1 MRTFYFLLSLPAWV
15 ASLSAHYYLSLSI
28 PAPPALDA
36 FRLHPRRLS
45 TPPSQVCHHPP
56 IGAGHAETPKWTYDI
71 TSAVKTKFM
80 GNWVDIYPLGRT
92 RIVLKRTNEAFN
104 IITPT
109 TRINNIIVG
118 RTWMDSFGE
127 LKVCNLT
134 TGASAVIKF
143 KECGL
148 LGGGRWEVSGE
159 ILNAAG

>member
-1 MRTFYFLLSLPAWV
+1 LRTFYFLLSLPARA

-36 FRLHPRRLS
+36 FRLHPRRTPFNSSFQLHPRRLS

-109 TRINNIIVG
+109 TR
-118 RTWMDSFGE
+118 
-127 LKVCNLT
+127 
-134 TGASAVIKF
+134 
-143 KECGL
+143 
-148 LGGGRWEVSGE
+148 
-159 ILNAAG
+159 

>member
-1 MRTFYFLLSLPAWV
+1 M
-15 ASLSAHYYLSLSI
+15 
-28 PAPPALDA
+28 
-36 FRLHPRRLS
+36 
-45 TPPSQVCHHPP
+45 CHHPP

-159 ILNAAG
+159 ILNAAGEPRMSLRGKWNEKVEVTRPAGGGTEARPISHWSPYDRVGVVNADP